1 MSILI
6 AALALAF
13 LIVVHEWGHFIV
25 ARMCGMRVE
34 RFSVGFGN
42 PLWSYKRGDTVYQI
56 APIPLGGFVHITG
69 LNPHEEFD
77 RTDPNV
83 YPNRPKW
90 MQLAVL
96 LAGPFMNYVTA
107 MVVAFIVFTSY
118 GAASDKA
125 KIDEVRPDM
134 PAAAAGL
141 KSGDL
146 LVEANGKPVGMNAP
160 INGIIRESKGA
171 PVEIKVMRDG
181 QLKTISVT
189 PKADGENYLIG
200 IQIGAVLERVPLG
213 EATVQ
218 AVTLPYTASKAMLRG
233 IWEMISGKQKAN
245 LAGPVA
251 ITREMAKAADR
262 GVLDFLQLVTML
274 SIYLGLF
281 NLLPV
286 PALDGG
292 RALFVIGRGLRIAPI
307 SDKAETRV
315 HTIGFVVLIGL
326 FLFVTANDLG
336 AVWRDLML
344 KFRK

>member
-25 ARMCGMRVE
+25 ARLCGMRVE

-42 PLWSYKRGDTVYQI
+42 PIWSFKRGETVYQI

-77 RTDPNV
+77 RNDPYV

-96 LAGPFMNYVTA
+96 VAGPFMNYATA
-107 MVVAFIVFTSY
+107 VVLAFAIFVSF

-125 KIDEVRPDM
+125 KIDDVKPNM
-134 PAAAAGL
+134 PAAAVGL
-141 KSGDL
+141 QPGDRL
-146 LVEANGKPVGMNAP
+146 LEANGKPISMTSP
-160 INGIIRESKGA
+160 INGVIRESKGA
-171 PVEIKVMRDG
+171 PVTIKVDRG
-181 QLKTISVT
+181 GETKTFTVT
-189 PKADGENYLIG
+189 PKKDGENYLIG
-200 IQIGAVLERVPLG
+200 VQIGSVLEPVPVG
-213 EATVQ
+213 DATVQ
-218 AVTLPYTASKAMLRG
+218 AIAFPYTASKAMLNS
-233 IWEMISGKQKAN
+233 IWEMIAGKQQAN

-251 ITREMAKAADR
+251 ITREMARAADR
-262 GVLDFLQLVTML
+262 GMLDFLQLVTML
-274 SIYLGLF
+274 SVYLGLF

-307 SDKAETRV
+307 SVKAETRI
-315 HTIGFVVLIGL
+315 HTVGFVMLIGL
-326 FLFVTANDLG
+326 FLVVTANDVVG
-336 AVWRDLML
+336 AVRDLVTR
-344 KFRK
+344 FRS